1 MSLLWRRRRDLHQ
14 DQINAIEGL
23 PSSGKYLLLGPPGSG
38 KTSILLHRGQF
49 LRLPP
54 HQLANVILVTF
65 SRTLREFISLSGD
78 DRFPSE
84 LIHTQRSLVDMLFQ
98 SYGEHPP
105 TVDGDLLEQ
114 NRARAEAAN
123 ELLALRGRKIMYDA
137 VLIDEIQDLCEAELK
152 LLTSISDR
160 VMLVGDIRQQVYRSS
175 DVMAAAAGLCDR
187 TIELRHHFRISQ
199 DICLVADR
207 IIRNSDFSLA
217 EYAHY
222 VGPTPTRPSVIGPLS
237 PEAQVSAVAEALDLQ
252 LDTYN
257 DPSDLLG
264 VVVGR
269 TEECDDILERFR
281 AIPKLRNRCGVFHS
295 GVVNRQFGQDCRICI
310 TTVQSCKG
318 LEFRALHWPFA
329 DATPYLT
336 RQKAYTVVTRA
347 KSSLTLY
354 RHGAL
359 PAILSGAIPPTPQRL
374 FEDDD

>member
-1 MSLLWRRRRDLHQ
+1 MSLLWRRRRDLHP
-14 DQINAIEGL
+14 DQIHAIEGL
-23 PSSGKYLLLGPPGSG
+23 LATGKYTLLGPPGSG
-38 KTSILLHRGQF
+38 KTSILLHRGQY

-54 HQLANVILVTF
+54 HQLANVVLVTF

-78 DRFPSE
+78 DRFPPE
-84 LIHTQRSLVDMLFQ
+84 LIVTQKTLVDALFKA
-98 SYGEHPP
+98 YGEQPP
-105 TVDGDLLEQ
+105 VVDGDLSEQ
-114 NRARAEAAN
+114 NRVRAEAAN
-123 ELLALRGRKIMYDA
+123 ELIASRGRLVSYDA
-137 VLIDEIQDLCEAELK
+137 ILIDEIQDLCEAELR
-152 LLTSISDR
+152 LLTSLSDR

-175 DVMAAAAGLCDR
+175 DVMPQASALCDS

-199 DICLVADR
+199 EICLVADR
-207 IIRNSDFSLA
+207 ILQNNDFSLA

-222 VGPTPTRPSVIGPLS
+222 VGPTPTRPSVVAPLS
-237 PEAQVSAVAEALDLQ
+237 PEAQVATLAEALDLQ

-257 DPSDLLG
+257 EPSDLLG

-269 TEECDDILERFR
+269 TEECDDILERLS
-281 AIPKLRNRCGVFHS
+281 AIPKLKGHCGVFHS
-295 GVVNRQFGQDCRICI
+295 GVPNRHFDESCRICI

-318 LEFRALHWPFA
+318 LEFRALHWLFA

-354 RHGAL
+354 RQGAL
-359 PAILSGAIPPTPQRL
+359 PPILSGAIPPAPQRL